1 MECDG
6 CKVRGNLQSSYVH
19 SASSVASQGNT
30 FISELGQLSD
40 GLNNTSTIGCLFF
53 LTLSPLTLSPL
64 TLSPL
69 TLSPL
74 TLSPLTLSPLTSHPL
89 TSHPLTSHPL
99 TSHPLSVCSVRHVLE
114 THAVVI
120 GLFCPLLPFLEIDP
134 YPAWFA

>member
-19 SASSVASQGNT
+19 SASSVASQENT

-53 LTLSPLTLSPL
+53 LTLSLTHSP
-64 TLSPL
+64 
-69 TLSPL
+69 
-74 TLSPLTLSPLTSHPL
+74 
-89 TSHPLTSHPL
+89 
-99 TSHPLSVCSVRHVLE
+99 SHPLSVCSVRHVLE